1 MGLTESREHWSEH
14 GIGEVWRSGDAQ
26 PPTRMPPCFV
36 EFIRRVLEQLE
47 RPPDTLPVQESI
59 LRGSHEPRAPAEQ
72 GDAEGGFQARESPA
86 HRAPGL
92 SEEPGGG
99 GERAGVHDQAEGTK
113 GPPVP

>member
-47 RPPDTLPVQESI
+47 RPPDTLPV
-59 LRGSHEPRAPAEQ
+59 LRGRRALQ
-72 GDAEGGFQARESPA
+72 RVGDAPGR
-86 HRAPGL
+86 HDCRAVVPDIGA
-92 SEEPGGG
+92 G
-99 GERAGVHDQAEGTK
+99 RAKAPTGTGVK
-113 GPPVP
+113 PPVSAIPEQFAVVFPAIP